1 MGIVEAVGDDVVSVR
16 PGDRVFTPFL
26 QSCGRC
32 EFCRTGLHTSCVDGG
47 SWNGADGGAQAV
59 SLDGV
64 PGGYRTMDER
74 EAVKM
79 LAEV

>member
-1 MGIVEAVGDDVVSVR
+1 MGIVEAVGEDVVSVE
-16 PGDRVFTPFL
+16 PGDRVFAPFL

-64 PGGYRTMDER
+64 PEGYRTMDER
-74 EAVKM
+74 EAVKV
-79 LAEV
+79 LAEA